1 MNRFRSLVLLC
12 ALGLAPRVWTSDIFI
27 LKHDPSRQLEGDV
40 VGTTAAGYIL
50 KTREGQILIKKADV
64 LKRIEGAG
72 ATDEM
77 FDAEAALGDRQ
88 YVQALTL
95 FRDAMQEITTD
106 EQRVRIVDGIQKAT
120 RQWLDSTDP
129 NRLGHSDELGQ
140 LRLKDMSD
148 LMAVDQYLE
157 DTELVE
163 RFRTRV
169 KNLEQAAGERLLA
182 RARTT
187 ATRDEY
193 ADAQRMYEQYLGKW
207 SRLNAARELADLRVE
222 WAEVKLR
229 ENPELA
235 KEKATQAIEGLE
247 GLDAPTQFA
256 TAYLALGR
264 ANLRLREY
272 NEASV
277 NLQRTQDGRDRLS
290 SAQLLVLD
298 SALEQLRQVK
308 SRPTFKPVEIRKV
321 RPAPTPRPIRELT
334 LKERAERWRRDA
346 RRAIA
351 KGDWLDFAYKYAWHV
366 GITIAVLVV
375 FWHLPYRYARKHASG
390 RTAIAANWPRIVFWT
405 GLLGL
410 LAYWAAAMFGKEKLE
425 RCPTCKGNLSN
436 LNLYDNYRFDYCP
449 HCGHRVKP
457 AFSLRDMA
465 ETAAKVQARKH
476 GREGEES
483 GWESVMEI
491 LTMTFLDAFRSRA
504 SEVLFEPEAERLR
517 VRFRIDGA
525 LYDTLTFPSELS
537 LPVIS
542 ALKGRASLDI
552 TEKRMPQDG
561 LFATRLDDVELDIRV
576 STLPA
581 QAGENA
587 VMRFMDRR
595 KSGMRLLETGFP
607 ENVSNLFMD
616 SVLSA
621 RGMIL
626 VSGPE
631 GSGKT
636 TLLYSVLRQL
646 NDGTRS
652 VVTLEDPIEYDVP
665 GIGQIQHNV
674 ATGLTFSTALRSVLR
689 QEPDVIMFDEI
700 RDEETAAIAI
710 DAALAGRMVIS
721 TLQTPDTP
729 SALGRLIEMR
739 VETGPLADALL
750 CVVAQRLVRRLCPEC
765 RKRRRVTA
773 RDLERIGRSRWL
785 QSKMPIFDAQ
795 GCDNC
800 QDTGYRG
807 RTGIFEV
814 LLVTGDIRSAIA
826 NGVSPSE
833 VAGTAW
839 KAGMAT
845 LREEGLKKVA
855 EGVTSLDEVLRVV
868 QGPDRGAE
876 SSEPGK

>member
-12 ALGLAPRVWTSDIFI
+12 ALGLAPRVWTSDVFI
-27 LKHDPSRQLEGDV
+27 LKHDPDRQLEGDV
-40 VGTTAAGYIL
+40 VGTTADGYIL
-50 KTREGQILIKKADV
+50 KTREGQVHIKKAEV

-77 FDAEAALGDRQ
+77 FDAEAALGDRR

-95 FRDAMQEITTD
+95 FRDAMQEITTE
-106 EQRVRIVDGIQKAT
+106 EQRVRVVDGIQKAT

-129 NRLGHSDELGQ
+129 NRLDRLEELSQ
-140 LRLKDMSD
+140 LRLADMSD

-157 DTELVE
+157 DAELVE

-169 KNLEQAAGERLLA
+169 KNLEQATGERLLA
-182 RARTT
+182 KARTT
-187 ATRDEY
+187 AAQDEY

-207 SRLNAARELADLRVE
+207 PQPNVARELAELRVE

-229 ENPELA
+229 ENPALA
-235 KEKATQAIEGLE
+235 KEKATQAIKGLE
-247 GLDAPTQFA
+247 GLDAPTELA
-256 TAYLALGR
+256 MAYLALGR

-272 NEASV
+272 SEAAV
-277 NLQRTQDGRDRLS
+277 NLQRAQDGRDRLT

-298 SALEQLRQVK
+298 SALEQVRRIK
-308 SRPTFKPVEIRKV
+308 SRPTFKPVDFRTV
-321 RPAPTPRPIRELT
+321 RTTPIPRPIRELT
-334 LKERAERWRRDA
+334 FKERTERWRRDA

-351 KGDWLDFAYKYAWHV
+351 KGDWWDIASRYALPV

-375 FWHLPYRYARKHASG
+375 FWHLPHRYARKHASG

-405 GLLGL
+405 GILGL
-410 LAYWAAAMFGKEKLE
+410 LAYWVAAAFGREKLE

-436 LNLYDNYRFDYCP
+436 LNLYDNYRFDCCP

-457 AFSLRDMA
+457 AFSLRAMA
-465 ETAAKVQARKH
+465 ETAAKVQARGQ
-476 GREGEES
+476 GREGGES
-483 GWESVMEI
+483 GWESMMEI
-491 LTMTFLDAFRSRA
+491 LTMTFLDAFRSRS
-504 SEVLFEPEAERLR
+504 SEIHFEPQADRLR
-517 VRFRIDGA
+517 VRYRIDGMS
-525 LYDTLTFPSELS
+525 YDTLTFPSELC

-561 LFATRLDDVELDIRV
+561 LFATRLDDVELDIRI
-576 STLPA
+576 STLSA
-581 QAGENA
+581 QEGEK
-587 VMRFMDRR
+587 VVLRFMDRR

-621 RGMIL
+621 RGMIV

-652 VVTLEDPIEYDVP
+652 VVTLEDPIEYDIP

-689 QEPDVIMFDEI
+689 QEPDVIMFEEI
-700 RDEETAAIAI
+700 RDEETTALAIEAAQ
-710 DAALAGRMVIS
+710 AGRMVLS
-721 TLQTPDTP
+721 ALQTPDTP
-729 SALGRLIEMR
+729 SALGRLLEMR
-739 VETGPLADALL
+739 VERGALADTLL

-765 RKRRRVTA
+765 KKRRRATA

-785 QSKMPIFDAQ
+785 QPKAPIFEAQ

-814 LLVTGDIRSAIA
+814 LPVTDDIRGAIA
-826 NGVSPSE
+826 NGVSPTE
-833 VAGTAW
+833 VAGMAW

-845 LREEGLKKVA
+845 LREEGLKNVV
-855 EGVTSLDEVLRVV
+855 EGITSLDEIFRVV
-868 QGPDRGAE
+868 QGPDRDAE
-876 SSEPGK
+876 SSDPGK